1 MQREYPEAPLVG
13 VGAVVIDGGKVL
25 LVQRGQEPGKGT
37 WGLPGGLVELG
48 ETVADA
54 VRREVAEETGLNVEP
69 GPLLGIFEPITR
81 DEEGRVRYHYIVV
94 DFLASL
100 RGGALRPASDVAD
113 VHWVPLDDLVAYRLR
128 PATVDMIRRAQLLL
142 AIP

>member
-1 MQREYPEAPLVG
+1 MRREYPEAPLVG

-54 VRREVAEETGLNVEP
+54 VRREVAEETGLDVEP

-81 DEEGRVRYHYIVV
+81 DAEGRVRYHYIVV

-100 RGGALRPASDVAD
+100 RGGTLCPASDVAD
-113 VHWVPLDDLVAYRLR
+113 VRWVPLDDLAAYGLR
-128 PATVDMIRRAQLLL
+128 PATADMIRRARLLL
-142 AIP
+142 ATP